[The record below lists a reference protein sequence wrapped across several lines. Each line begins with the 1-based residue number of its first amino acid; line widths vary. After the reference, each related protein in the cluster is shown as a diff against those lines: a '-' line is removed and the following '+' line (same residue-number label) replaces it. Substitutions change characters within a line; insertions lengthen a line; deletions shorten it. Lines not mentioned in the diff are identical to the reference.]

1 MGSTMIFDGVECRA
15 CWQAASCLVISSRL
29 HSLHQSGQRLQT
41 GMLACSASR
50 LQPGGCATHTHTRTQ
65 GSDCGSLP
73 GHVSIGDDCLF
84 EIGSIVQTL
93 FLSSVFKH
101 ITRQELQ
108 TCTELYLL
116 GHDRKLP
123 CRLRLAPQSC
133 TAKPCTGLEQECTC
147 RHSERIVITTFG
159 KRTYTPRIAYFST
172 SISKLFTYPS
182 EPQQLPAPLRSQ
194 RDPNPTSSPSM
205 QTK

>member
-1 MGSTMIFDGVECRA
+1 MIFDGVECRA

-50 LQPGGCATHTHTRTQ
+50 LQPGGCATHTHTHTHSRIRLWISARPRQ
-65 GSDCGSLP
+65 
-73 GHVSIGDDCLF
+73 HRRRLF
-84 EIGSIVQTL
+84 VRDWFHCADL
-93 FLSSVFKH
+93 
-101 ITRQELQ
+101 TRQELQ

-194 RDPNPTSSPSM
+194 
-205 QTK
+205 

>member
-1 MGSTMIFDGVECRA
+1 
-15 CWQAASCLVISSRL
+15 
-29 HSLHQSGQRLQT
+29 
-41 GMLACSASR
+41 MLASSIMSRYLVPPALTTSVRATFANGHVGMQCFSAPAR
-50 LQPGGCATHTHTRTQ
+50 GLCHTHTRTQ

-73 GHVSIGDDCLF
+73 GHISIGDDCLF